1 MGSFCSKSQRK
12 PQESVQI
19 KTTTETSDNKYQNM
33 SNTNS
38 KKRKLEDDNE
48 SEPVKKKQ
56 KIDKP
61 KPKLKPKPKP
71 KQKQISSMTRQEFFK
86 YAKEIIGECDDIK
99 FPIKPKLNSTNSVG
113 WHASHHDIIHINKNK
128 KVILSRYN
136 PSNSHNALRNKN
148 HYNHNQRLKIK
159 I

>member
-33 SNTNS
+33 INTNS

-61 KPKLKPKPKP
+61 KPKLKPKP

-128 KVILSRYN
+128 KVAIIGSG
-136 PSNSHNALRNKN
+136 A
-148 HYNHNQRLKIK
+148 
-159 I
+159 